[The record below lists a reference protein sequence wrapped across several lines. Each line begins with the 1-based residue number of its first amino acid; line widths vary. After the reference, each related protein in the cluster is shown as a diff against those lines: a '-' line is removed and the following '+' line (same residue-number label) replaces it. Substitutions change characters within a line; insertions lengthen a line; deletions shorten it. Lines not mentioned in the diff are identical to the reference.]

1 MYRGNLSSLES
12 YRHIPYSLIELIQV
26 VKRKIQSNSKIGT
39 YPLLG
44 DDVFYFIV
52 DDKTKPLSETKPEI
66 HAKYIDVQI
75 VLEGEES
82 YGYSLS
88 PFNSID
94 EDLIE
99 KKDVAFSKDI
109 NEEQFVTLYQDDF
122 IIFDTNQPHR
132 PLVATSEPENVK
144 KAVVKINKRY
154 LIEKSRFE

>member
-1 MYRGNLSSLES
+1 MYRGNLCSLES
-12 YRHIPYSLIELIQV
+12 YRHIPYPLIELIQV

-39 YPLLG
+39 YPLIS

-52 DDKTKPLSETKPEI
+52 DDNTKLFSETKPEI
-66 HAKYIDVQI
+66 HERYIDVQI
-75 VLEGEES
+75 VLEGKER

-88 PFNSID
+88 PFNSIS
-94 EDLIE
+94 EDFIKE
-99 KKDVAFSKDI
+99 KDIAFSQDV
-109 NEEQFVTLYQDDF
+109 NDEQYVTLYKDDF